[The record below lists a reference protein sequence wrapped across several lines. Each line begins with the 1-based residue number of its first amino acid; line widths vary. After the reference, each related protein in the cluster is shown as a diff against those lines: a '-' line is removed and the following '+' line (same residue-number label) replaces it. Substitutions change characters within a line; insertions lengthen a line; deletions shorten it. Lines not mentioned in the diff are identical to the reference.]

1 MGKYIERDTFDEPE
15 YARFAQ
21 RLQHCLSA
29 LEELLDRPGFGVG
42 PATIGAEL
50 ELFLVDHAG
59 RPLPR
64 NQAVRVASADPRVTV
79 ELDRFNLE
87 LNASPARLAGRPFAA
102 LSRELTILLDRV
114 ADTAGAFGG
123 RPVLIGILPTL
134 QQSDLGPGRSPTC
147 RGTRRSTT
155 ACGRYDMARSRF
167 ASRALIRWSWS
178 ATT

>member
-29 LEELLDRPGFGVG
+29 LEELLDRPGFGIG
-42 PATIGAEL
+42 PATIGAEV

-87 LNASPARLAGRPFAA
+87 LNASPARLAGSPFAA
-102 LSRELTILLDRV
+102 LSRELTILLERV
-114 ADTAGAFGG
+114 ADTAVRAAGG
-123 RPVLIGILPTL
+123 LFSSASCPPCSNPTWV
-134 QQSDLGPGRSPTC
+134 PRRSPTC
-147 RGTRRSTT
+147 RATRRSTT
-155 ACGRYDMARSRF
+155 ACGRCDMARSRF
-167 ASRALIRWSWS
+167 ASRASIRWSWS